1 MSTLPPLRILIADD
15 EPLARETIRLLLAKE
30 PDIGTVWE
38 AANGAEAV
46 ETIRSDQPDL
56 VFLDVQMPALDG
68 FGVIDTI
75 GPERMPVTVFVTA
88 YDAYALRAFDDGAL
102 DYLLKP
108 YDDARFAQALDRARA
123 RIREHRLS
131 GRSSAVIDQLQVLLD
146 GRPNAAST
154 GEAQDRLLIRDGNRL
169 TMLRAEEVEWIEAAG
184 DYMVLHVGTKSH
196 LLRETMSNLE
206 QQLDP
211 ARFARIHRSTMVNL
225 DAVHDLRAYDHGDYL
240 VRMRDGTELRLS
252 RRYWKRVEDRF
263 GGVR

>member
-1 MSTLPPLRILIADD
+1 MPPLRILIADD

-30 PDIGTVWE
+30 PDVDTIWE

-75 GPERMPVTVFVTA
+75 GPDRMPVTVFVTA
-88 YDAYALRAFDDGAL
+88 YDAYALRAFEDGAL

-108 YDDARFAQALDRARA
+108 YDDARFAQALGRARA
-123 RIREHRLS
+123 RIREHHLS
-131 GRSSAVIDQLQVLLD
+131 GRSSAVIDQLQTLLD
-146 GRPNAAST
+146 GRPDAGSANSAAQ
-154 GEAQDRLLIRDGNRL
+154 GRLLIRDGNRL
-169 TMLRAEEVEWIEAAG
+169 TVLRAEEVEWIEAAG
-184 DYMVLHVGTKSH
+184 DYMVLHVGAKSH

-211 ARFARIHRSTMVNL
+211 ARFVRIHRSTMVNL
-225 DAVHDLRAYDHGDYL
+225 DAVRDLRAYDHGDYL

-252 RRYWKRVEDRF
+252 RRFWKRVEGRF